1 MILPV
6 VGETFVEVGDVLF
19 GDIFGFSHPD
29 RLGLVKFL
37 QFSGDFF
44 YFLFLLV
51 LLLILLNLDV
61 FLLLFFVLVVRD
73 LFFGSLL
80 NLKVNWE
87 TDEFGVLLNQI
98 LQFSLLE
105 QFHIV
110 ALDAEDNL

>member
-51 LLLILLNLDV
+51 FLFVFFDLDV
-61 FLLLFFVLVVRD
+61 FFFLFFV
-73 LFFGSLL
+73 
-80 NLKVNWE
+80 
-87 TDEFGVLLNQI
+87 VLI
-98 LQFSLLE
+98 
-105 QFHIV
+105 I
-110 ALDAEDNL
+110 